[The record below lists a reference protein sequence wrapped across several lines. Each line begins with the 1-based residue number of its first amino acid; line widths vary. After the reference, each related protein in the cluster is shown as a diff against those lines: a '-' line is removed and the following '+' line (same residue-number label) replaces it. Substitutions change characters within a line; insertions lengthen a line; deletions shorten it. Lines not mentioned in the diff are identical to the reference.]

1 MEHIIPILIAVV
13 VFAFQ
18 AYANYQ
24 KEQEKARK
32 RKYGQPIPDDTIPVE
47 VPGGQ
52 PAQQGR
58 RAAESRQR
66 PRQPEYIPFETPDN
80 PYQQYQGTMGQHKVK
95 RTKHSERTNY
105 TDLTK
110 KVELTDLDGDNG
122 GQTNTWDYEFDL
134 REAVVNSIILERP
147 AY

>member
-1 MEHIIPILIAVV
+1 MEQIIPILIAVV

-47 VPGGQ
+47 VPREQ
-52 PAQQGR
+52 
-58 RAAESRQR
+58 AAKQVKRTAETRQR
-66 PRQPEYIPFETPDN
+66 PRQPEYIPLEIPKN
-80 PYQQYQGTMGQHKVK
+80 PYQQYQGMIEPDKAK
-95 RTKHSERTNY
+95 RTRHAEKVMHH
-105 TDLTK
+105 DLAK
-110 KVELTDLDGDNG
+110 KVELTDLDGDSG
-122 GQTNTWDYEFDL
+122 GQANAWHHEFDL
-134 REAVVNSIILERP
+134 REAVINSIILERP

>member
-47 VPGGQ
+47 VLEERTARPV
-52 PAQQGR
+52 R
-58 RAAESRQR
+58 KTAESRQR
-66 PRQPEYIPFETPDN
+66 PGQPEYSPFEMPDN
-80 PYQQYQGTMGQHKVK
+80 PYQQYVGTIDQHKVK
-95 RTKHSERTNY
+95 RARHSERVLSA
-105 TDLTK
+105 DLAK
-110 KVELTDLDGDNG
+110 KVELTDLDRDHG
-122 GQTNTWDYEFDL
+122 GQTNTWHHEFDL
-134 REAVVNSIILERP
+134 REAVINSIILERP